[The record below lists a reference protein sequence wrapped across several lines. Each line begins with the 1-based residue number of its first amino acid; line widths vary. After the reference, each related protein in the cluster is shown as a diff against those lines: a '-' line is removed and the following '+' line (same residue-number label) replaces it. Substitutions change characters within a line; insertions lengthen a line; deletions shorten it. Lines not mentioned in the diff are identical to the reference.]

1 MLRISA
7 WCQFIF
13 TMLIFWKTNDMKRG
27 ETTVESEIFFLQY
40 YKNYSK
46 LSFYFCLMQRDRA
59 LKVAAIERSLL
70 SGKKCWNFPF
80 FLPAFFQTTF
90 WNQPISGKSF
100 KLRHSYHALIK
111 IYLNRGKSFGKL
123 SNKRL
128 KFSSWN
134 KSLTN
139 YDCHNVQ
146 RFVLTLIDLR
156 FD

>member
-100 KLRHSYHALIK
+100 
-111 IYLNRGKSFGKL
+111 GKF